1 MPFKSSLARSAGK
14 LFGVFKERDLSLRGA
29 IQSDRYF
36 QPGYHFSTM
45 KAYSVYSV
53 SARGADYTVQY
64 SADGSNWTTAWT
76 GNFSTNSCGLIS
88 GTGGGGDYGAHQYW
102 RYQIGTSTTI
112 HHPNVA
118 RIVLVTTDAT
128 AINIVTVNA
137 DNCTDTGSFNN
148 SILSLPPKYGDS

>member
-29 IQSDRYF
+29 IQSARSGT
-36 QPGYHFSTM
+36 GYHFSTM
-45 KAYSVYSV
+45 KAYSVYNGG
-53 SARGADYTVQY
+53 ARGADYFVQY

-76 GNFSTNSCGLIS
+76 GNFSTNGCGLIS

-102 RYQIGTSTTI
+102 RYQIGSATTT

-118 RIVLVTTDAT
+118 RIVLVTIDAT

-148 SILSLPPKYGDS
+148 SILGATYTDPTY